1 MVTFG
6 ENVYLWRVFK
16 GLAQGELAKKAGI
29 PRPNLS
35 AIESGKRDVTL
46 TTLRLLAAALGI
58 TPGILVN
65 GIGPLNFKGVRFS
78 RTALEN
84 IALASIGKAARL
96 SPQEKN
102 IAVFLSG
109 IIRNRINAEGKKYN
123 NTLKKPQ
130 SYVANWLMFKDAL
143 GKETLSNL
151 LSRAA
156 KHIRLS
162 GEYPNE
168 SKTD

>member
-1 MVTFG
+1 MITFG
-6 ENVYLWRVFK
+6 DNLYLWRIFK
-16 GLAQGELAKKAGI
+16 GLTQGELAKKAGI

-35 AIESGKRDVTL
+35 AIESGKRDTTL

-58 TPGILVN
+58 APGILVN
-65 GIGPLNFKGVRFS
+65 GTGPISFKGARFS

-84 IALASIGKAARL
+84 IALASTGKAARL

-102 IAVFLSG
+102 IADFLAG
-109 IIRNRINAEGKKYN
+109 IIRNRINAEEKKYN
-123 NTLKKPQ
+123 NTLKKTQ
-130 SYVANWLMFKDAL
+130 LHAANWLMFKGAL
-143 GKETLSNL
+143 GKELISNL

-156 KHIRLS
+156 KHIELS

-168 SKTD
+168 SKRD